1 MGYQQFVALAGI
13 YLIVAEYLAFEL
25 YKGHVGIE
33 FTDVE
38 NLGAVYI
45 FIWIVFQQV
54 TIRVDAELLAQ
65 YLFLLGSYPW
75 QEHDVLV

>member
-1 MGYQQFVALAGI
+1 MGYQQLVALAGI

-33 FTDVE
+33 FADVE

-45 FIWIVFQQV
+45 FIRIVF
-54 TIRVDAELLAQ
+54 
-65 YLFLLGSYPW
+65 
-75 QEHDVLV
+75 

>member
-1 MGYQQFVALAGI
+1 MGRGGSVPGVGVIVQQLVALAGI

-38 NLGAVYI
+38 NNKQLPILYEKE
-45 FIWIVFQQV
+45 
-54 TIRVDAELLAQ
+54 TD
-65 YLFLLGSYPW
+65 S
-75 QEHDVLV
+75 

>member
-1 MGYQQFVALAGI
+1 MI
-13 YLIVAEYLAFEL
+13 
-25 YKGHVGIE
+25 
-33 FTDVE
+33 D
-38 NLGAVYI
+38 LGAVYI

-54 TIRVDAELLAQ
+54 TVRVDAEFLAQ